1 MNTQNCIDTIEGVGA
16 SLKPKDSVRAI
27 VVTVVRRTAIR
38 VVDTLILW
46 QERARQ
52 RHHLAAL
59 DPALLKDIG
68 VNRADA
74 WQEAN
79 KPFWR
84 P

>member
-1 MNTQNCIDTIEGVGA
+1 MSTQNYIDTIEGVGA

>member
-1 MNTQNCIDTIEGVGA
+1 MSTENCIDTIKGMRVPLET
-16 SLKPKDSVRAI
+16 KDSLRPS
-27 VVTVVRRTAIR
+27 VVTVVRRAAIR
-38 VVDTLILW
+38 IVDTLILW

-59 DPALLKDIG
+59 DLHHLKDIG
-68 VNRADA
+68 INRADA

-84 P
+84 L

>member
-1 MNTQNCIDTIEGVGA
+1 MNTQNCIDTMKGVEIPSNAAGSMKA
-16 SLKPKDSVRAI
+16 SAMAVARRL
-27 VVTVVRRTAIR
+27 VVR

-46 QERARQ
+46 QERAQQ
-52 RHHLAAL
+52 RHRLAAL
-59 DPALLKDIG
+59 DPYLLKDIG
-68 VNRADA
+68 ISRADA

>member
-1 MNTQNCIDTIEGVGA
+1 MSTQNCIDTIKDMGVSVKTRD
-16 SLKPKDSVRAI
+16 SLRPGLI
-27 VVTVVRRTAIR
+27 TVVRRTAIR
-38 VVDTLILW
+38 IVDTLILW

-59 DPALLKDIG
+59 DLHQLKDIG
-68 VNRADA
+68 VNQADA

-84 P
+84 L

>member
-1 MNTQNCIDTIEGVGA
+1 MNTQNCIDTMKGMEIPSNAASTIKASAMGVA
-16 SLKPKDSVRAI
+16 RRL
-27 VVTVVRRTAIR
+27 VVR

-59 DPALLKDIG
+59 DPNLLKDIG
-68 VNRADA
+68 VSRADA

>member
-1 MNTQNCIDTIEGVGA
+1 MNAQNCIDTMKEMEIPSSAAGSSKA
-16 SLKPKDSVRAI
+16 SAMKTTRHL
-27 VVTVVRRTAIR
+27 VVR

-59 DPALLKDIG
+59 DPDLLKDIG